1 MIDGNIKGE
10 LMHQFSLYNKQCR
23 ESIFNGH
30 DFLITEVGVS
40 NEDKTRLGVNCNG
53 YGRIRVFQRSKE
65 SDWVNNPL
73 PFNPYA
79 NSMGKGVM
87 DELPVQVFQVA
98 KCNLNCWW
106 CFIPDEF
113 KTIKNNHNKW
123 FSVEELLELYLRDGK
138 QYASIIDLSGG
149 NPELVPEFV
158 LQFMLGIE
166 KLNLK
171 NDIYLWSDDV
181 LTTDYLFT
189 KLTPDQ
195 IDYMAQYR
203 QYGKVACF
211 KGIDDESYCF
221 NTNSQYS
228 LLDEQIKNAKAYID
242 KGFDIYFYVVLT
254 LEDLHCVNR
263 RISDFIN
270 KLQKIS
276 YYLPLRVVPI
286 KIKRFATNEHRLSL
300 IRENA
305 IDTQQEVLAAWQEE
319 ISKRYNSHEI
329 SKDISLISLR

>member
-79 NSMGKGVM
+79 NSMGKEVM

-113 KTIKNNHNKW
+113 KNCNIDHCKW
-123 FSVEELLELYLRDGK
+123 FSVDELLELFIRDGK
-138 QYASIIDLSGG
+138 QTANIIDLSGG

-158 LQFMLGIE
+158 LHFMKGLD
-166 KLNLK
+166 KLHLS
-171 NDIYLWSDDV
+171 DEVYLWSDDV
-181 LTTDYLFT
+181 LTSDYLFT
-189 KLTPDQ
+189 KLTNSQ
-195 IDYMAQYR
+195 IQYMVQY
-203 QYGKVACF
+203 QHYGKVACF
-211 KGIDDESYCF
+211 KGIDDASYCF
-221 NTNSQYS
+221 NICSRTSFLNQQ
-228 LLDEQIKNAKAYID
+228 LINAKKYID
-242 KGFDIYFYVVLT
+242 LGFDIYFYIVLT
-254 LEDLHCVNR
+254 LSDMNCINK
-263 RISDFIN
+263 RISIFFDQ
-270 KLQKIS
+270 LQKIA

-286 KIKRFATNEHRLSL
+286 KIKKFATNEHRINP
-300 IRENA
+300 IRNRSIINQKEA
-305 IDTQQEVLAAWQEE
+305 LLAWQEE
-319 ISKRYNSHEI
+319 ISKRFNSCEI
-329 SKDISLISLR
+329 ERDISLQPTK